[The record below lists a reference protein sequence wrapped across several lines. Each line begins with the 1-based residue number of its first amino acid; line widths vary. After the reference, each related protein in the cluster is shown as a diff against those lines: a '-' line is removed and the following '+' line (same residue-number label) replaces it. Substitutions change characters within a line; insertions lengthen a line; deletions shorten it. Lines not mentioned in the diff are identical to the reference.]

1 MGGGDFP
8 TLIDKKILWDETG
21 KWRKSL
27 LDLGRRAVNLRR
39 PQRAQMKDLR
49 ILTILDGKPMSD
61 KYVER
66 HAKAAAK
73 QRAFSN

>member
-1 MGGGDFP
+1 
-8 TLIDKKILWDETG
+8 
-21 KWRKSL
+21 
-27 LDLGRRAVNLRR
+27 
-39 PQRAQMKDLR
+39 MKDLR

-73 QRAFSN
+73 QRAFSNESMHTCCEIRTEGRWPACGSVCGCATTRRVDI